1 MSTEAEKQDAN
12 VNPVEVAQEAAQ
24 RRQRVKATAT
34 YPSSPGAMPRVK
46 AGDAV
51 DSAKAEKKKA
61 PAKKATAK
69 K

>member
-12 VNPVEVAQEAAQ
+12 VNPGEVAKEAAQ
-24 RRQRVKATAT
+24 RRQRIKATAV

-51 DSAKAEKKKA
+51 DSAEAEKKPA
-61 PAKKATAK
+61 AKKATAK
-69 K
+69 KK